1 MVIVGSGWGG
11 FEFLRRLPRSQSLY
25 EITVISPRNY
35 FVFTPLLAST
45 CVGTLEYRA
54 IIESVKA
61 AHPEIRFI
69 QATAN
74 DVDFETKK
82 VICTGKESL
91 HKHVLKYDK
100 LIIACGAVTNTFNV
114 PGVSTHAL
122 FLKDVED
129 ARRIRKRVIDC
140 FDQAS
145 EDRDF
150 DKVHFAIVGGGPTGV
165 EFAAELHDLISQDL
179 CKYYPEVS
187 NMLGLPFMTLH
198 HEFWEDLMPDWQ
210 LMRHKSSIGKGI
222 DLRVGVGV
230 QWVNADEIGLT
241 NGESTKVG
249 MTVWV
254 TGIAPNPLVKSLR
267 CDKTRSRLLVNDKL
281 HLLKDNHTV
290 DGVYA
295 LGDCAS
301 IVDNDL
307 PCTAQVAKQQAQ
319 YLSKGEFA
327 IV

>member
-187 NMLGLPFMTLH
+187 QHVRITIYDIAPRILGGFDARLAAYAAQKFYR
-198 HEFWEDLMPDWQ
+198 E
-210 LMRHKSSIGKGI
+210 GI

-290 DGVYA
+290 EGVYA